1 MVINIKK
8 VGSLKKP
15 RIKDLRHFVQLY
27 IEPNPPTVKWKKMKY
42 LGVADG
48 KKRIIYLNPTIPL
61 KGSYGIYIGNGY
73 LYKSKVKS
81 RLRLSGGEQ
90 YFLILLHEIGHF
102 TINTTPP
109 EEYISVRKKLR
120 KMHPKDLQMQSLAAE
135 KYFKRKK
142 NEREKDYLGRLEGF
156 RTWLIC
162 GDYIIGHIV
171 VEEWAVREFKKQR
184 KRIKEILK
192 HD

>member
-1 MVINIKK
+1 
-8 VGSLKKP
+8 
-15 RIKDLRHFVQLY
+15 
-27 IEPNPPTVKWKKMKY
+27 
-42 LGVADG
+42 
-48 KKRIIYLNPTIPL
+48 
-61 KGSYGIYIGNGY
+61 
-73 LYKSKVKS
+73 
-81 RLRLSGGEQ
+81 
-90 YFLILLHEIGHF
+90 
-102 TINTTPP
+102 
-109 EEYISVRKKLR
+109 
-120 KMHPKDLQMQSLAAE
+120 MQSLAAE